1 MSFKSEDYNY
11 AKCKTWLDSLY
22 KVNMQLEKIIN
33 NLPQTLSKTDS
44 LEALNSLDII
54 MRRASRLEYQL
65 KNIENR

>member
-1 MSFKSEDYNY
+1 MSFKSENYNY
-11 AKCKTWLDSLY
+11 AECQKWLDSLH
-22 KVNMQLEKIIN
+22 KVNRQIEKILN

-44 LEALNSLDII
+44 LEALIELDII